1 MTTQQWSIN
10 AYRSTF
16 FQRVNKLRSTSWS
29 LKENKSQRVS
39 ELLIQTAKRSASGL
53 VYRLICTRPFHHAS
67 ISINNWS
74 CVYTGIVWR
83 EIAQN
88 WFEVVHTHQTSFR
101 SSWPRGFAE
110 LNPSPHSWILFY
122 LSLSGFQSL
131 LLLIHFCGSQYLF
144 TEHQSLAHNL
154 SDKWHNAQLPT
165 VIEIAPKLLFLTL

>member
-10 AYRSTF
+10 TYRSTS

-29 LKENKSQRVS
+29 LKENKSQGVS

-74 CVYTGIVWR
+74 CVHTGIVWR

-88 WFEVVHTHQTSFR
+88 WFEVVHTHKHPPGAVGWEGLVNKILVLTFEYYFTYVSVD
-101 SSWPRGFAE
+101 SSPY
-110 LNPSPHSWILFY
+110 S
-122 LSLSGFQSL
+122 
-131 LLLIHFCGSQYLF
+131 YLF
-144 TEHQSLAHNL
+144 TSVAVRIPVHS
-154 SDKWHNAQLPT
+154 
-165 VIEIAPKLLFLTL
+165 APKSGT